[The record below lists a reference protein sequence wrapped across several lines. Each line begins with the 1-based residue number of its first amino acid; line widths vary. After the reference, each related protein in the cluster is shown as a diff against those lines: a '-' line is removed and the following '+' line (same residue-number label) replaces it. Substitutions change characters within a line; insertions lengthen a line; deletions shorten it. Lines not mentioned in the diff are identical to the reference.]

1 MDTQVEHD
9 EMAEKELRTV
19 LEGAA
24 GLSRLC
30 SRALIEEPTQ
40 ELVDEVVRAADAM
53 GVAPAGA
60 VVADEGRRQR
70 FFDRMVVTS
79 TPFFVP
85 LTESAVTRRLPMD
98 GRTRYGSLSGPRA
111 DHALQCYRAVGF
123 SYGSIKG
130 CPAVVQGLRPDSMA
144 VELAFVCA
152 LAQSALGEGGTNAV
166 RLLGEFVRSHTRWF
180 ADAAMCLSG
189 HGEDLYAT
197 VAAMSARLVQ
207 GLEEVLAPS

>member
-1 MDTQVEHD
+1 
-9 EMAEKELRTV
+9 
-19 LEGAA
+19 
-24 GLSRLC
+24 
-30 SRALIEEPTQ
+30 
-40 ELVDEVVRAADAM
+40 M

-60 VVADEGRRQR
+60 VVADEGLRQR

-152 LAQSALGEGGTNAV
+152 LAQSALGEGGANAV

-197 VAAMSARLVQ
+197 VAAMSARLAQ

>member
-60 VVADEGRRQR
+60 VVADEGLRQR

-144 VELAFVCA
+144 VELAFV
-152 LAQSALGEGGTNAV
+152 
-166 RLLGEFVRSHTRWF
+166 
-180 ADAAMCLSG
+180 
-189 HGEDLYAT
+189 
-197 VAAMSARLVQ
+197 
-207 GLEEVLAPS
+207 